1 MTDAISAENLT
12 KSYDGKLAVD
22 GLNLSVKKGEFFGFL
37 GPNGAGKTTTIR
49 MLTGILRPDHGSV
62 TIEDRP
68 VDDKR
73 SVAGIIG
80 VVPESR
86 GFYDWMTAVEYL
98 GFFADLYGIKDDK
111 KERVSALLSEVG
123 LMRRRHSRI
132 GTFSRGM
139 RQRLGLARALI
150 NRPRILFLDEPTLGL
165 DPQGQEDMH
174 RLLNGL
180 NAEGVTIFFSSHL
193 LNEVSDLCSRV
204 AIINNGSLVAA
215 GTLEELR
222 DATGLNGRTLAEIFL
237 HLTHQ

>member
-49 MLTGILRPDHGSV
+49 MLSGILRPDHGSV